1 MNACP
6 GTGAG
11 ASKFLLQSYDQLL
24 LLYYR
29 LLLLMSLMY
38 FVGY

>member
-1 MNACP
+1 MLVL
-6 GTGAG
+6 GQELG

-24 LLYYR
+24 LLYYQ

>member
-1 MNACP
+1 MLVL
-6 GTGAG
+6 GQELG

-24 LLYYR
+24 LYYQ